1 MVPVQPRP
9 AAFLC
14 LAPQQERQALLLDP
28 GTLLGP
34 PLSGKPWSPGIIPVL
49 GAGRESLLTIAQ
61 SHQTGCADPLG
72 KKKKRKTLCIHSSPL
87 AELPS
92 RNNRPGSEGGI
103 VGHKKVL

>member
-72 KKKKRKTLCIHSSPL
+72 KKKKEKHFAFIPAHWLNCL
-87 AELPS
+87 AEIIDQAAK
-92 RNNRPGSEGGI
+92 GE
-103 VGHKKVL
+103 